1 MATYKVPL
9 VEIFPE
15 LPLTPTGKIRK
26 TELCARAGRAH
37 PAP

>member
-1 MATYKVPL
+1 MATYKVAL
-9 VEIFPE
+9 VEIVSE

-26 TELCARAGRAH
+26 SELSARASRTR